1 MVLYR
6 MKSKIQ
12 IHQNKLLLI
21 LKGTPHL
28 LPLLGVAV
36 ICHLVVTRCF
46 PRGKKEEEKKNRK
59 SVDDEIFGR
68 G

>member
-12 IHQNKLLLI
+12 IHQNTLLLI
-21 LKGTPHL
+21 LKETPHL

-46 PRGKKEEEKKNRK
+46 PRGKKGRKKNGK